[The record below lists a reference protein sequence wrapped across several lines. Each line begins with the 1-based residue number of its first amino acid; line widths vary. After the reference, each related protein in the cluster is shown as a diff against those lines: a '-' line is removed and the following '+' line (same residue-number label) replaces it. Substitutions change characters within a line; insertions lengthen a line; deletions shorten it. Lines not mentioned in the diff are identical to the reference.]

1 MAVSGQAHPTSS
13 PAFEQLLAAFDPDR
27 ELAGVRYRDLHHRL
41 VKFFEW
47 QCSHRPDEQ
56 ADKVIDRMMAKI
68 AQGERIENPPA
79 YARGVARLLLR
90 EAWKEAAREEQVLAQ
105 MPRVVVSGT
114 ADPVGALLEDD
125 DPERQQACLDH
136 CLETLTPRNREI
148 ILGYYSG
155 ERRARIELR
164 RQLAARLGTELGA
177 LHVRAHRIRALLEE
191 CVWKC
196 IG

>member
-1 MAVSGQAHPTSS
+1 VAVSGHAHPTSS
-13 PAFEQLLAAFDPDR
+13 PAFEQLLAALDPDR
-27 ELAGVRYRDLHHRL
+27 ERAGAQYRDLHHRL

-47 QCSHRPDEQ
+47 QSSHHPDEQ

-68 AQGERIENPPA
+68 AEGERIHNPPA

-90 EAWKEAAREEQVLAQ
+90 ESWKEAAREEQARAQ
-105 MPRVVVSGT
+105 MPRVFE
-114 ADPVGALLEDD
+114 EDD
-125 DPERQQACLDH
+125 AAERQQACLDR

-148 ILGYYSG
+148 ILGYYAG
-155 ERRARIELR
+155 ERRARIER
-164 RQLAARLGTELGA
+164 RRELAARLGTELNA

-191 CVWKC
+191 CVWEC